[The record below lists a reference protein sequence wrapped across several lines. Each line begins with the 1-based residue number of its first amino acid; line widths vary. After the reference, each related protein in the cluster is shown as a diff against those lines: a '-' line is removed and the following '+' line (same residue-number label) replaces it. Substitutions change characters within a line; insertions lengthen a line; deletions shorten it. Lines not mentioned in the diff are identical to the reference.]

1 MTFDTVTVY
10 TSPSCG
16 QCTMTK
22 RWLSDRD
29 IPFKEVDL
37 STDRE
42 ALDAVLELGYK
53 QAPVVV
59 ARHADKNEDDN
70 WYGFNPI
77 KLKAF
82 ADSWNHD
89 MG

>member
-1 MTFDTVTVY
+1 MTFDAITVY
-10 TSPSCG
+10 TSPACG
-16 QCTMTK
+16 QCKMTK
-22 RWLSDRD
+22 KWLETRN
-29 IPFKEVDL
+29 IPFQEIDL
-37 STDRE
+37 STDME
-42 ALDAVLELGYK
+42 ALDAVREMGYM
-53 QAPVVV
+53 QAPVIV
-59 ARHADKNEDDN
+59 ARHADKNEDDH